1 MKYALLF
8 FSFLVFS
15 LDMQAQTLDEINE
28 IRFRHTK
35 NGSIALTSWAGANII
50 TGTIG
55 YFSTPAGE
63 WKHFHEMNVYFN
75 IVNLGLGIPGL
86 FAKKEQQMNLSFEQT
101 VKRQYQTETIFLFNG
116 ALDFTYIT
124 AGFVMREMAKHQQSQ
139 ADRDRWTG
147 FGNSM
152 ILQGGF
158 LLLFDFIKYGIHKHN
173 GKRLNSH
180 WKKLSISPYGAFGLG
195 VDIRYNICQ
204 TPSYSTPDVSF
215 F

>member
-1 MKYALLF
+1 MRNLLLLL
-8 FSFLVFS
+8 SLLVFS
-15 LDMQAQTLDEINE
+15 SLTHAQTLDEINE
-28 IRFRHTK
+28 MRFRHTK
-35 NGSIALTSWAGANII
+35 NGSIALTSWAGVNMIV
-50 TGTIG
+50 GTVS
-55 YFSTPAGE
+55 YFTTPAGE

-86 FAKKEQQMNLSFEQT
+86 FAKKAQQMGLNLEQT

-116 ALDFTYIT
+116 ALDLTYIT
-124 AGFVMREMAKHQQSQ
+124 AGFVMREVAKNQKEQTN
-139 ADRDRWTG
+139 RDRWTG

-158 LLLFDFIKYGIHKHN
+158 LLIFDFVKYGIHKHN
-173 GKRLNSH
+173 GKKLDQH
-180 WKKLSISPYGAFGLG
+180 WKKLSIRPYGAFGLG

-204 TPSYSTPDVSF
+204 TTTQPTPIVSF

>member
-1 MKYALLF
+1 MKYAVLF
-8 FSFLVFS
+8 FSFFVFS
-15 LDMQAQTLDEINE
+15 VGLHAQTLDEINE

-86 FAKKEQQMNLSFEQT
+86 FARKEQQMNLSFEQT
-101 VKRQYQTETIFLFNG
+101 VKSQNQTETIFLFNG

-124 AGFVMREMAKHQQSQ
+124 AGFVMREMAKNQTDQ
-139 ADRDRWTG
+139 ADKDRWTG

-158 LLLFDFIKYGIHKHN
+158 LLIFDFIKYGIHKHN
-173 GKRLNSH
+173 GKKLDSH
-180 WKKLSISPYGAFGLG
+180 WKKLSISPHGAFGLG
-195 VDIRYNICQ
+195 VDIRYNISQ
-204 TPSYSTPDVSF
+204 NNSSPTPSVSF